1 MRTAALV
8 ALAALC
14 IVILYGTLHGIWV
27 LADGSP
33 HSNPAV
39 VAVSVAVLVIIFVA
53 AFKGF
58 RSRYGSRVK
67 RL

>member
-1 MRTAALV
+1 MRTAGLV

-14 IVILYGTLHGIWV
+14 IVTLYGILHGIWV

-39 VAVSVAVLVIIFVA
+39 VAVSVAVLVIIFA
-53 AFKGF
+53 AALAGF
-58 RSRYGSRVK
+58 RSVYASRMK
-67 RL
+67 RP